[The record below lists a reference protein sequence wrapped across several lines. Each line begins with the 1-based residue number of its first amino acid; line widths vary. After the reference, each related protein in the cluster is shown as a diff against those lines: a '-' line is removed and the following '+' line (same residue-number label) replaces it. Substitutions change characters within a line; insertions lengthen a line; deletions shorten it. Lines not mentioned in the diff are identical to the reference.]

1 MKIAKKKKKNICFI
15 WMWSGQFFTQPD
27 SLVLFAVLF
36 SKPNQVEIHI
46 HLIKDIKLVTQY
58 KF

>member
-1 MKIAKKKKKNICFI
+1 
-15 WMWSGQFFTQPD
+15 MWSGQFFTQPD